1 MRAFSL
7 WPLRSPHFE
16 PDDERWDQVCGKVT
30 LAMVTLDPASLGRW
44 LDPLRPLHH
53 RLIAPLGAIFR
64 DKALPESQRLLSTS
78 ILADFAGDDP
88 EALAGLLMD
97 ADAKAFASLFPAVE
111 IVKDKAVPIFQKVVD
126 EPASVG
132 RKRSPVD
139 PSWTTPGPGVTRPI
153 ESADGIVKDQFAFCQ
168 TMPLREFGVVDE
180 GLRNLGYRMARFR
193 PFLDGKVVRAAAI
206 WNRDGLSTR
215 FERGQPAQ
223 AILAQDEKN
232 RKDGFVP
239 TDVSGYVSLDD
250 QGHPSNRYSAIWVK
264 AAGGAAEVV
273 MHIGEPADKFAKI
286 REKVV
291 ADGMAQRTFQVMFG
305 CEGHELYS
313 GIWGPA
319 PSTGLTVLEEQD
331 LFEADF
337 AAIRE
342 RRGGLVVIDAAVNAT
357 GAPRKVLD
365 RARAALER
373 GDDSTKSLPDEHDV
387 MRELALAYVRLDQPA
402 KAEERLSKLVAEA
415 PTISIRCTG
424 GRRSAPPGAEGGCP
438 R

>member
-1 MRAFSL
+1 MSVGIKFAS
-7 WPLRSPHFE
+7 
-16 PDDERWDQVCGKVT
+16 KVT
-30 LAMVTLDPASLGRW
+30 LAMVSLDPASLGRW

-215 FERGQPAQ
+215 FEPGQPAGDLSRMRR
-223 AILAQDEKN
+223 IEKTGSC
-232 RKDGFVP
+232 DGCFGLRF
-239 TDVSGYVSLDD
+239 TRRSGASEQPLLGDLGEGGRWSSGGRD
-250 QGHPSNRYSAIWVK
+250 AHWR
-264 AAGGAAEVV
+264 AGGQVRQDQRKGRGRRNGSRPHSKSCSGARGMNCIAA
-273 MHIGEPADKFAKI
+273 
-286 REKVV
+286 
-291 ADGMAQRTFQVMFG
+291 FG
-305 CEGHELYS
+305 VRL
-313 GIWGPA
+313 
-319 PSTGLTVLEEQD
+319 
-331 LFEADF
+331 
-337 AAIRE
+337 
-342 RRGGLVVIDAAVNAT
+342 
-357 GAPRKVLD
+357 LD
-365 RARAALER
+365 R
-373 GDDSTKSLPDEHDV
+373 PH
-387 MRELALAYVRLDQPA
+387 
-402 KAEERLSKLVAEA
+402 
-415 PTISIRCTG
+415 
-424 GRRSAPPGAEGGCP
+424 RS
-438 R
+438 